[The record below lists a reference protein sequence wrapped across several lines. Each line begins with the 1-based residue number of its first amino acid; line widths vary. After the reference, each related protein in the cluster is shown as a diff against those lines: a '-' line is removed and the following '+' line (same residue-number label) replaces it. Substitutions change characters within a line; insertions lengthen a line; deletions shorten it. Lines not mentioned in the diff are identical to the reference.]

1 MRYTVTYTMY
11 IEAKNDKHAVS
22 KAEMIAERERA
33 KYPNQRCEMEKLHC
47 TPFASLQTREVDI
60 NKIKMEKYV

>member
-22 KAEMIAERERA
+22 KAEMIAKREQA
-33 KYPNQRCEMEKLHC
+33 KYPNKDVKWRNFIVLHLHLYKQEK
-47 TPFASLQTREVDI
+47 
-60 NKIKMEKYV
+60 